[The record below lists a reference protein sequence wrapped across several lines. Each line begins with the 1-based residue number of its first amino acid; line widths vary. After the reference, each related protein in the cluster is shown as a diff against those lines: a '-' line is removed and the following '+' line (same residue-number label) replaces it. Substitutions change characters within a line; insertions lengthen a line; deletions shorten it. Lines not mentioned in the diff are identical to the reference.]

1 MAGFLSKAAEHSR
14 YWVRRSATEFLALW
28 FAFIHPGVRWYAK
41 LVLLVPLCYLLSPF
55 DVVPNAL
62 TIFGIG
68 QFDDFIV
75 VRYTYLILQRII
87 DQDILEECRGRSTSR
102 LEQREKTRYG
112 IVLGIALTWLFIA
125 ALVVWDIYKRLQR
138 RGVV

>member
-1 MAGFLSKAAEHSR
+1 MAGILAKVMEQSSN
-14 YWVRRSATEFLALW
+14 WVKRSAIEFLALW

-55 DVVPNAL
+55 DVVPTAL
-62 TIFGIG
+62 ALFGIG

-75 VRYTYLILQRII
+75 VRYTYSILQRII
-87 DQDILEECRGRSTSR
+87 GQDVLEECRERSKS
-102 LEQREKTRYG
+102 LLDQRGKTRYR

-125 ALVVWDIYKRLQR
+125 ALVVWDIYKRLHR